1 MAHIN
6 GMKNVV
12 DYCLETKNRG
22 LTLKPN
28 WKWIGQIEETKLS
41 IKGVSDSDY
50 VNDLETKQSISEC
63 IVFLNIRPMV
73 MKN

>member
-6 GMKNVV
+6 GMKSMI
-12 DYCLETKNRG
+12 DYCWGTKNRG

-28 WKWIGQIEETKLS
+28 WKWIGKVEETKLS
-41 IKGVSDSDY
+41 IKGVSDTNY
-50 VNDLETKQSISEC
+50 VNDLETKQSVSAC
-63 IVFLNIRPMV
+63 SMFLNIGPMA